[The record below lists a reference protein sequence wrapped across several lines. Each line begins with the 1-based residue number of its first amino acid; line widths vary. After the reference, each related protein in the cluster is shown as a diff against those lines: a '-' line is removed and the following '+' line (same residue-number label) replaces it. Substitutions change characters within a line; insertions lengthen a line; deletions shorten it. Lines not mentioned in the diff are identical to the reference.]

1 MGKVIMCRLKHSLNL
16 KSRHKLLFLKRF
28 PLYYKSM
35 PKINDDERERLA
47 LAKRLNEAIA
57 SLGWGGR
64 VAISNKCDV
73 TPQSVSGWT
82 KTGRIDKVNIEI
94 VANMTG
100 YSLHWLITGKG
111 DKQASPSSLSEA
123 TPTAQPP
130 GDDFVAIHFGS
141 FKLEAGIS
149 GFSVEYQDESMK
161 PIFFRDDWLRI
172 NNFTAAKL
180 IACRINGDSMEPRL
194 YSGDSVVINTEK
206 NTPVD
211 GKVFAVNY
219 EGEMVIKRLYR
230 DGGNWYLRSDNPDKT
245 RYPDKLCS
253 GDICIMI
260 GMVVHRQST
269 EI

>member
-1 MGKVIMCRLKHSLNL
+1 MGKLKHSSSL
-16 KSRHKLLFLKRF
+16 KSKHRLLFSKR
-28 PLYYKSM
+28 YYGYSRCM
-35 PKINDDERERLA
+35 LKINDDKQQNRNLAARL
-47 LAKRLNEAIA
+47 KEAIA
-57 SLGWGGR
+57 TLARGGKVRISEKCGVSPTAITGWL
-64 VAISNKCDV
+64 
-73 TPQSVSGWT
+73 

-94 VANMTG
+94 GANITG

-111 DKQASPSSLSEA
+111 DKQASPTNLPEA

-149 GFSVEYQDESMK
+149 GFSVDYQDESMK

-172 NNFTAAKL
+172 NNFNAAKL
-180 IACRINGDSMEPRL
+180 IACHINGDSMEPRL

-206 NTPVD
+206 NTPID

-260 GMVVHRQST
+260 GLVVHRQST